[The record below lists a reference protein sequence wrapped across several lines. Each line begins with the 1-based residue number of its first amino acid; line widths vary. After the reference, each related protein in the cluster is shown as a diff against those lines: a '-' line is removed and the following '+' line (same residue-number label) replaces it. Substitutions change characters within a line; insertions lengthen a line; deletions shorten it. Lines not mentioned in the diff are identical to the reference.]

1 MKIVD
6 HLIIRCIRIVY
17 SSNDNR
23 NKLNNYIVTIQLKN
37 RAKIENATASKKDD
51 LFPILPDQF
60 MKTHQEQS

>member
-23 NKLNNYIVTIQLKN
+23 NKLNNYIVIIQLKN

-51 LFPILPDQF
+51 LFSNIA
-60 MKTHQEQS
+60 